1 MAKGSKT
8 TLNEIMGKRGEDFH
22 KTGVE
27 FDDLPDLLGELM
39 PKLEF
44 HALGRIRLQ
53 AALRQRFG
61 DNYRNMPGIQ
71 GLMSKFDS
79 EADIEKKHYEI
90 KKRLG
95 RK

>member
-8 TLNEIMGKRGEDFH
+8 TLNEIMGKRGEHFH
-22 KTGVE
+22 SHGVE
-27 FDDLPDLLGELM
+27 FDELPDLLGEGM

-44 HALGRIRLQ
+44 HALGRVRLQ

-61 DNYRNMPGIQ
+61 DNWRNLPGIQ
-71 GLMSKFDS
+71 KLMKRFDD
-79 EADIEKKHYEI
+79 EAETARQHHEI